1 VGILGTPSTR
11 AAFAQPAFTN
21 GLTPNAS
28 PVPVGRRIR
37 IGMPNNPRSSDP
49 NEWMTLLSIPGAQ
62 LYYAPQFLA
71 SDEADH
77 LFETLMR
84 KCVWQ
89 RHTASFGQPVP
100 RDEAND
106 GDADSY
112 YTYSRR
118 PYRPLPWIPELLVLK
133 TSVEKATPAEAYSNL
148 GLPNLGYN
156 AVLCNLYRNG
166 NDSVGLHA
174 DAEPEMGPVI
184 ASVSLG
190 TERLF
195 RLRGKNGRMAFA
207 ERLQHGSLLIMAG
220 DTQNN
225 FRHEVPKDP
234 VLLSRA
240 SILRSVESTIRKVRF

>member
-1 VGILGTPSTR
+1 MR
-11 AAFAQPAFTN
+11 
-21 GLTPNAS
+21 
-28 PVPVGRRIR
+28 
-37 IGMPNNPRSSDP
+37 NNPRSSDP
-49 NEWMTLLSIPGAQ
+49 NEWMTLLTIPGAQ

-71 SDEADH
+71 SDEAEH

-118 PYRPLPWIPELLVLK
+118 PYRPLPWIPELLALK
-133 TSVEKATPAEAYSNL
+133 ASVEKATPAEAYSNL
-148 GLPNLGYN
+148 ALANLGYN

-190 TERLF
+190 AERLF
-195 RLRGKNGRMAFA
+195 RLRSNSGRISFA
-207 ERLQHGSLLIMAG
+207 EKLQHGSLLIMAG
-220 DTQNN
+220 DTQKN
-225 FRHEVPKDP
+225 FRHEVPKEP
-234 VLLSRA
+234 GITEPRINLTFRR
-240 SILRSVESTIRKVRF
+240 IEH